1 MVIKIAKKSKKSLA
15 ILTVLTIFA
24 ALSTFVMGVDV
35 ETQRD
40 DYTRYDDYTQFN
52 PEVQQTDPSEQRE
65 IRSDENIIVPVIPEP
80 EPDDDLDEDFQAG
93 DSVDPDKIVDKEK
106 DVSKQE
112 ERAYPSPI
120 GDDWRVPAILIA
132 SAGAVG
138 LFAASKI
145 KKDSKD
151 KANEQENSLSILKN
165 SIGDSSEYLFEDY
178 DQIQEAVDSIIPEG
192 NGIWVPKDSRDEIIS
207 KINEISAVQYTY
219 DDDGFMIKDKD
230 APIDDT
236 KSIKASKLI
245 DNVIHKA
252 NRTII
257 GIDDTFYRPN
267 IKDEQIQA
275 NKLNGGI
282 SIGDDTT
289 DSVVLVEKGNVEGI
303 NILHELGHVLED
315 FEDGVSAIELEN
327 EIRRELQM
335 QEREYDFEDQRLFY
349 NNLNAGEAFLED
361 LAQEIG
367 ASVEAF
373 SKSDGFVVISP
384 DMTAQGYFYVGD
396 EYGTYIDPNT
406 EKIVVGERNFRYQ
419 MDLDLSEDEVYLRKF
434 VESTGRVIEWVEEEN
449 MAVITGSGER
459 FEIYPN
465 EGDYGSYINQND
477 RIVIT
482 QEEAMRFVGTNNF
495 EPDAMPNQLE
505 VNVVQTN
512 TSDNM
517 VNDLDNVSE
526 GTDEILD
533 TLDESLDE
541 SYEASE
547 DYYET
552 FDQYDQDDLY
562 QDKLIREIKDTI
574 SRDLQAQDLEFEDV
588 ADEVIKE
595 FRFRLNLDIQD
606 GEVYLRN
613 YIENLD
619 GDIQWDETTNT
630 ASVNLDGST
639 YEIQLGEH
647 GSKIVNDRMVLEQDI
662 LEDLL
667 ELEPNQIDQDVADD
681 LDSEIDND
689 YENANNKVEKVS
701 FEDADT
707 NLDLEDFDELE
718 FQEGDQEIEKA
729 DTSLEEYLTYS
740 FTTVGAGGLLHKAKK
755 DLVLGANT
763 KKEANSVIGF
773 LDGIKE
779 AIIDLGFDP
788 KDLLKEESLNNELS
802 IAGRF
807 LSKTAW
813 IENSNERQVTLSIVG
828 KELEEIELIEEDE
841 NVYKRAKKFAK
852 AFTPFV
858 LASSV
863 VGGLGASLSTA
874 DTVLNKDIDINQKA
888 HIMKKHTD
896 ILLTIQE
903 YLRLY
908 PTNLNEMVLNVKE
921 NNEEY
926 MLYLWDWDVDIKV
939 KKSILDPK
947 QDAILY
953 KFSLLE

>member
-1 MVIKIAKKSKKSLA
+1 MVKKIAKNSKKLVV

-35 ETQRD
+35 DTLRD
-40 DYTRYDDYTQFN
+40 DYTTYDDYTNFN
-52 PEVQQTDPSEQRE
+52 TEDLQTETSDQRE
-65 IRSDENIIVPVIPEP
+65 MSSDENIIVPDFPD
-80 EPDDDLDEDFQAG
+80 PDDALDKEFKAG
-93 DSVDPDKIVDKEK
+93 ESIDPDKIVDEEK
-106 DVSKQE
+106 DTAKQE

-151 KANEQENSLSILKN
+151 KANEQENSISILKN

-178 DQIQEAVDSIIPEG
+178 DQIQEAVDSVIPEG
-192 NGIWVPKDSRDEIIS
+192 NGIWVPKESRDEIIS

-219 DDDGFMIKDKD
+219 DDNGFVVKDKD

-245 DNVIHKA
+245 DNVIYNA

-282 SIGDDTT
+282 SIGDETT

-315 FEDGVSAIELEN
+315 FKDDVSAMELEN

-335 QEREYDFEDQRLFY
+335 QEREDDFEDQRLFY
-349 NNLNAGEAFLED
+349 NNLNAGEAFLKD
-361 LAQEIG
+361 LADEIG
-367 ASVEAF
+367 ASVEPF

-384 DMTAQGYFYVGD
+384 DMTAQGYFYVDD
-396 EYGTYIDPNT
+396 EFGTYIDPDT
-406 EKIVVGERNFRYQ
+406 EKIVVSEKNFRYQ
-419 MDLDLSEDEVYLRKF
+419 MDLDLSEEEVYLRKF
-434 VESTGRVIEWVEEEN
+434 VESTGRVIEWIEEDE

-465 EGDYGSYINQND
+465 EGDYDSYINQND

-482 QEEAMRFVGTNNF
+482 EEEAMRFVGTNNF
-495 EPDAMPNQLE
+495 DSDEMPNQLE
-505 VNVVQTN
+505 VNVVEDT
-512 TSDNM
+512 TSENM
-517 VNDLDNVSE
+517 ENNLDNVSE
-526 GTDEILD
+526 STDDKLD
-533 TLDESLDE
+533 MIDESFE
-541 SYEASE
+541 VSE
-547 DYYET
+547 DYYES
-552 FDQYDQDDLY
+552 FEQGDQDDLY
-562 QDKLIREIKDTI
+562 QDKLIRDIKDTI
-574 SRDLQAQDLEFEDV
+574 SRDFQAQDLEFEDV

-606 GEVYLRN
+606 SEVYLRN
-613 YIENLD
+613 YVENLD
-619 GDIQWDETTNT
+619 GDIEWDDTTNT
-630 ASVNLDGST
+630 AAINLDGST

-647 GSKIVNDRMVLEQDI
+647 GSKIVNDRMVLEQDV

-667 ELEPNQIDQDVADD
+667 ELESNQIDQDVADD
-681 LDSEIDND
+681 LDSELDND
-689 YENANNKVEKVS
+689 YENTDNEVENIS

-718 FQEGDQEIEKA
+718 VKEGDEDFEKE
-729 DTSLEEYLTYS
+729 DKSLEEYLTYS
-740 FTTVGAGGLLHKAKK
+740 FTTAGVGGLLHKAKK
-755 DLVLGANT
+755 DLLFGENT

-788 KDLLKEESLNNELS
+788 KELLKEDSLNDELI

-807 LSKTAW
+807 LSKTIW
-813 IENSNERQVTLSIVG
+813 IENSNERQVTFSIVE
-828 KELEEIELIEEDE
+828 KSLEQIELIEEDE
-841 NVYKRAKKFAK
+841 NVYKRAKMFAK